1 MLRFEFGPR
10 FEAIFLPPLLLVV
23 LCVLAPALSGQTA
36 GNAPIARE
44 RGALEI
50 FSTTQLREGPMRLAR
65 GDVELRY
72 NSIVLTADEMDF
84 NEETGEVEA
93 RGNVRYRAGGGREDI
108 RAARMSYNTR
118 TEAGTFYD
126 VRGRVSSASQ
136 GGARILTTDNPF
148 LIEAPV
154 AHKTK
159 EHYRVHNG
167 RVTNCETESPWWTL
181 RSPHTTIVPGK
192 QAAVRRGVLRMR
204 GVPILYLP
212 YFKKSLERMPRKSG
226 FLTPNIGNSSRF
238 GRMLGQAY
246 YWAINRSYD
255 MTVGGNWYT
264 DRGLAS
270 NLSFRGRPTKNSSF
284 DAVFFDVRDRGRKLD
299 DGSRLKQG
307 GNSFDLRGRTRF
319 GRGFRGVADLRYLSS
334 LEFRQAFTQT
344 FEEAVFSQVRSIGF
358 VTNNFSTFSFN
369 ASLLRN
375 ENFQSVDRGDTI
387 VLRRLPSFE
396 FNSRDRRLTKG
407 KVPLWLSFDSSFDL
421 VSRTQRSFQS
431 RRFVQ
436 RGEFFPRVSTKL
448 FWKGFHVTPTLG
460 ARAAA
465 YGQSRRQDRLAGENL
480 YRRTGELAVDIAA
493 PSLSRIYRAPKWMGD
508 RMKHVIEPRLRYRY
522 TAGIDDFERVI
533 RFDSRDLIHNTNEAE
548 VSITNRLYVKD
559 DASGQ
564 VREAAV
570 LEVWQRRYFD
580 ADFGGALVPGRRNVL
595 RSSLDFSPFS
605 FLAEPRRYSP
615 VAVSFKVNPHW
626 RYALSWRNDYD
637 PLRGRIVNTTTDV
650 SVQISPKIGVTAGH
664 RAVRAPT
671 ALSPASNQLLATVR
685 YGDFN
690 RRGWNVALTNVYD
703 YRRHLFLYSISQIT
717 YNTDCCGF
725 SLEYRRLAIGRTRND
740 NQFRIGISIANVGSF
755 GTLRPAERLF

>member
-10 FEAIFLPPLLLVV
+10 FEATLLPPFLLVA
-23 LCVLAPALSGQTA
+23 LCLLAPVLRGQTTA
-36 GNAPIARE
+36 NAPPARE

-50 FSTTQLREGPMRLAR
+50 FSRTQSREGVVRRAR

-72 NSIVLTADEMDF
+72 NSIVLTADELDF

-93 RGNVRYRAGGGREDI
+93 RGNVHYRAGGGREDI
-108 RAARMSYNTR
+108 RASRIAYNTR
-118 TEAGTFYD
+118 AETGTFYD

-148 LIEAPV
+148 RIEAPV

-167 RVTNCETESPWWTL
+167 RVTNCEPERPWWTL
-181 RSPHTTIVPGK
+181 HVPLATIVPGR
-192 QAAVRRGVLRMR
+192 QAAVRRGVLRMK
-204 GVPILYLP
+204 GIPILYVP
-212 YFKKSLERMPRKSG
+212 YFKKSLERMPRQSG

-255 MTVGGNWYT
+255 ATVGFNWYT

-270 NLSFRGRPTKNSSF
+270 NLSFRGRPTENSSF

-307 GNSFDLRGRTRF
+307 GNSFDMRGRTEF

-375 ENFQSVDRGDTI
+375 ENFQSVARGDTI
-387 VLRRLPSFE
+387 VLRRLPGFE
-396 FNSRDRRLTKG
+396 LNSRDRRLARG
-407 KVPLWLSFDSSFDL
+407 KIPLWVSFDSSFDL

-448 FWKGFHVTPTLG
+448 FWKGFHITPTLG

-465 YGQSRRQDRLAGENL
+465 YGQSRGEEGLAGKNL
-480 YRRTGELAVDIAA
+480 YRRTGEIAVDIAA

-508 RMKHVIEPRLRYRY
+508 RMKHVIEPRIRYRY
-522 TAGIDDFERVI
+522 TAGIEDFERVI
-533 RFDSRDLIHNTNEAE
+533 RFDSRDLMHNTNEAE
-548 VSITNRLYVKD
+548 IALTNRLYVKD
-559 DASGQ
+559 DASGR

-580 ADFGGALVPGRRNVL
+580 PEFGGSLVPGRRNVL
-595 RSSLDFSPFS
+595 RSSLDFSPFA
-605 FLAEPRRYSP
+605 FLAEPRNYSP
-615 VAVSFKVNPHW
+615 IAVSFTASPHW
-626 RYALSWRNDYD
+626 RYGLRWRNDYD
-637 PLRGRIVNTTTDV
+637 PLRGRVVNTTADA
-650 SVQISPKIGVTAGH
+650 SFQISPKIGVTAGH

-671 ALSPASNQLLATVR
+671 ALSPPSNQLVATVR

-690 RRGWNVALTNVYD
+690 RRGWNAVWTSVYD
-703 YRRHLFLYSISQIT
+703 YRRHLFLYSISQLT

-725 SLEYRRLAIGRTRND
+725 SLEYRRLAIGQVRND

>member
-226 FLTPNIGNSSRF
+226 FLTPPNIGNSSRF

-270 NLSFRGRPTKNSSF
+270 NLAS
-284 DAVFFDVRDRGRKLD
+284 A
-299 DGSRLKQG
+299 G
-307 GNSFDLRGRTRF
+307 GPRRTR
-319 GRGFRGVADLRYLSS
+319 ASTPY
-334 LEFRQAFTQT
+334 
-344 FEEAVFSQVRSIGF
+344 
-358 VTNNFSTFSFN
+358 FSTS
-369 ASLLRN
+369 
-375 ENFQSVDRGDTI
+375 ET
-387 VLRRLPSFE
+387 
-396 FNSRDRRLTKG
+396 
-407 KVPLWLSFDSSFDL
+407 
-421 VSRTQRSFQS
+421 
-431 RRFVQ
+431 
-436 RGEFFPRVSTKL
+436 
-448 FWKGFHVTPTLG
+448 
-460 ARAAA
+460 AAA
-465 YGQSRRQDRLAGENL
+465 SS
-480 YRRTGELAVDIAA
+480 TTAA
-493 PSLSRIYRAPKWMGD
+493 A
-508 RMKHVIEPRLRYRY
+508 
-522 TAGIDDFERVI
+522 
-533 RFDSRDLIHNTNEAE
+533 
-548 VSITNRLYVKD
+548 
-559 DASGQ
+559 
-564 VREAAV
+564 
-570 LEVWQRRYFD
+570 
-580 ADFGGALVPGRRNVL
+580 
-595 RSSLDFSPFS
+595 
-605 FLAEPRRYSP
+605 
-615 VAVSFKVNPHW
+615 
-626 RYALSWRNDYD
+626 
-637 PLRGRIVNTTTDV
+637 
-650 SVQISPKIGVTAGH
+650 
-664 RAVRAPT
+664 
-671 ALSPASNQLLATVR
+671 
-685 YGDFN
+685 
-690 RRGWNVALTNVYD
+690 
-703 YRRHLFLYSISQIT
+703 
-717 YNTDCCGF
+717 
-725 SLEYRRLAIGRTRND
+725 
-740 NQFRIGISIANVGSF
+740 
-755 GTLRPAERLF
+755 